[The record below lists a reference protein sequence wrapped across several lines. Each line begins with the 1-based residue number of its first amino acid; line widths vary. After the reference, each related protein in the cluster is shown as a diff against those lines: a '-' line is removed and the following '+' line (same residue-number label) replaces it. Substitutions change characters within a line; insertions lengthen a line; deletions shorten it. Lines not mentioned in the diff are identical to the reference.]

1 MKIDPKTVTSARDMH
16 EIIAAMVMPRPI
28 AWVSTVD
35 AGGVFNLAPFSFFT
49 CASVR
54 PPLVCFAAGR
64 KRNGGKKDTVRNIE
78 TSKDFVVNVV
88 DEERA
93 LAMNGTSAEY
103 PPEVDE
109 FREAGLTPVKADIVK
124 APLVAESPMSM
135 ECELRQILTFGE
147 ESDGHGLII
156 GEVVRFHI
164 RDDLYASGQIDVSKL
179 RHVGRLGGEA
189 FYCRTTD
196 RLVIPRPPKP

>member
-1 MKIDPKTVTSARDMH
+1 MKIDPKTVTSAHDMH
-16 EIIAAMVMPRPI
+16 EIMAAIIMPRPI
-28 AWVSTVD
+28 AWVSTVGAD
-35 AGGVFNLAPFSFFT
+35 GVFNLAPFSFFT
-49 CASVR
+49 CASIR
-54 PPLVCFAAGR
+54 PPLVCFAVGR
-64 KRNGGKKDTVRNIE
+64 KSNGGKKDTLTNVE
-78 TSKDFVVNVV
+78 ASKDFVVNIV
-88 DEERA
+88 DEE
-93 LAMNGTSAEY
+93 LAPAMSQTSAGY

-109 FREAGLTPVKADIVK
+109 FHESGLTPVKADVVK

-147 ESDGHGLII
+147 NSDGHRLII

-179 RHVGRLGGEA
+179 RHIGRLGGEA

-196 RLVIPRPPKP
+196 RLVIPRPPKS